1 LSITNGWLAI
11 IAIVIAAL
19 LLAVFVI
26 TIVTLAKVNRA
37 DHRPA
42 GTAAQV
48 DSETTV
54 AMARVLESLKEENS
68 SLKEQVQRE
77 ESGRRSAESRA
88 GKAETAAQSAL
99 SVTDEQIHQ
108 GVERARTK
116 EFSQLQKK
124 LRGAELHNMSL
135 HQECSELRA
144 KLAKT
149 DKRAAAT
156 NADLTE
162 TEQLLDQASRRL
174 GDANLDHDAAQREA
188 ATLKRELENLQPEP
202 ARTPTPMPKPKIVTR
217 TTATATNGFNKF
229 DEAEKH
235 WGVGQDSELLTAYLT
250 SRNLAATADLLRVDQ
265 KQVALRLVTLLLGP
279 QGALD
284 DPSAPKH
291 GKTSSATDSKAIVQ
305 AWGDGRK
312 LPAIARDFQRD
323 QLGVGWK
330 LLDDKSRPVELTA
343 GMIGDIVDE
352 AHR

>member
-1 LSITNGWLAI
+1 M
-11 IAIVIAAL
+11 IAAL

-48 DSETTV
+48 DSATTV
-54 AMARVLESLKEENS
+54 AMARVLQSLKEENS

-116 EFSQLQKK
+116 EFSQMQKK

-149 DKRAAAT
+149 DKRAAAN

-174 GDANLDHDAAQREA
+174 GDANVERDAAQREA

-202 ARTPTPMPKPKIVTR
+202 ARTPTPMPMPMPKPKIVTR
-217 TTATATNGFNKF
+217 TTATATNGFSKF

-235 WGVGQDSELLTAYLT
+235 WVVGQDTELLTAYLT

-284 DPSAPKH
+284 NPSAPKH
-291 GKTSSATDSKAIVQ
+291 GKTYSATDSKAIVQ

-312 LPAIARDFQRD
+312 LPAIARDF
-323 QLGVGWK
+323 
-330 LLDDKSRPVELTA
+330 
-343 GMIGDIVDE
+343 
-352 AHR
+352 